1 METKNMDKI
10 QLKQDEIKALMV
22 ELENIEQGTEDF
34 SSKLSQVE
42 AAKLSLDSIKQE
54 QERFAAV
61 QASLS
66 SFSAPKAVQAGP
78 AKGAIVQEG
87 FVNDP
92 KFGFSNGG
100 EFLQSIFKNG
110 SDFSQDKRLS
120 GIADIMQ
127 TAGAHTSIADG
138 LMIPSE
144 FAEGLLI
151 NESGISDDW
160 VGKMNTEQTSSNS
173 KTFKRSAANTTG
185 GSVGLTASRIAENT
199 QMSST
204 KEVFETTTL
213 PLAKLYAYSDVTEE
227 DLNDIPWLTGHLAT
241 QAPKVIRAKFAGE
254 LLNGTGVGEALGM
267 FNTNNA
273 NKISVTRNTASNV
286 KSEDIA
292 AMYARA
298 VVDSGSFWLINRDVM
313 AKLPL
318 MTVGDTPITWEPYF
332 RNGMIGL
339 MNGLP
344 VYQSEDCSVLGTA
357 GDVRLVTPSGY
368 RCLEKVGGSQ
378 FASSIHVRFD
388 YDSTAFRWTHRING
402 IPWCNDVYTPRNGAT
417 LSPFVQLGSA

>member
-1 METKNMDKI
+1 MDKI

-204 KEVFETTTL
+204 KEVF
-213 PLAKLYAYSDVTEE
+213 
-227 DLNDIPWLTGHLAT
+227 
-241 QAPKVIRAKFAGE
+241 
-254 LLNGTGVGEALGM
+254 
-267 FNTNNA
+267 
-273 NKISVTRNTASNV
+273 
-286 KSEDIA
+286 
-292 AMYARA
+292 
-298 VVDSGSFWLINRDVM
+298 
-313 AKLPL
+313 
-318 MTVGDTPITWEPYF
+318 
-332 RNGMIGL
+332 
-339 MNGLP
+339 
-344 VYQSEDCSVLGTA
+344 
-357 GDVRLVTPSGY
+357 
-368 RCLEKVGGSQ
+368 
-378 FASSIHVRFD
+378 
-388 YDSTAFRWTHRING
+388 
-402 IPWCNDVYTPRNGAT
+402 
-417 LSPFVQLGSA
+417 